1 MLRAAKNKNRHAGM
15 QGGVHEGGG
24 KVLESWREE
33 GASAQRG
40 GPPTGNAEVLVGG
53 ELLLGGRAGRWPGT
67 EYEIPKRVTGEGVEV
82 VMAPQHGML
91 RPGEVRRASGQPR
104 RVLEAGQAESGGEG
118 DGKSSITPV
127 LGGGGGL
134 EGSGEGA
141 VRSDSRRVRRLSV
154 LG

>member
-1 MLRAAKNKNRHAGM
+1 M
-15 QGGVHEGGG
+15 
-24 KVLESWREE
+24 LESWREE

-40 GPPTGNAEVLVGG
+40 GPPTGNAEVLVEG

-104 RVLEAGQAESGGEG
+104 RLLEARQAEGMGKG

-127 LGGGGGL
+127 RGWGEGWGQGRGGGQTQ
-134 EGSGEGA
+134 EG
-141 VRSDSRRVRRLSV
+141 
-154 LG
+154 

>member
-1 MLRAAKNKNRHAGM
+1 M
-15 QGGVHEGGG
+15 QEDVERWSPGG
-24 KVLESWREE
+24 KRVLLHS
-33 GASAQRG
+33 GG

-67 EYEIPKRVTGEGVEV
+67 EYEIPKRVTREGAEV
-82 VMAPQHGML
+82 VMASQHGML

-104 RVLEAGQAESGGEG
+104 RVLEARQAEREGEG

-127 LGGGGGL
+127 GGGG
-134 EGSGEGA
+134 A
-141 VRSDSRRVRRLSV
+141 DTRKVRRISV